1 MNTTLSLEK
10 LSLHPWHTET
20 KNGLFLVPTEYL
32 FKISNPDATSATD
45 LGDGT
50 NNIYATDVV
59 FNKILK
65 EGMRDPLY
73 VAVYLPN
80 PKEKP
85 DVAQIRLEAG
95 NHRVR
100 AALKMGISHLPVAGF
115 VSSNPYFH
123 SGNGTHNYNIDRM
136 AVENT
141 INRNPMHFEPYPT
154 PIDLKRLLSNLEIY
168 YAKEI
173 IVASNKDGII
183 KFY

>member
-1 MNTTLSLEK
+1 MYTTLCLKK
-10 LSLHPWHTET
+10 LHQHSWATET
-20 KNGLFLVPTEYL
+20 KNGLFLVPTQYL
-32 FKISNPDATSATD
+32 LDISNPEATGTTD

-50 NNIYATDVV
+50 GRQLSTEDI
-59 FNKILK
+59 FKRILA

-73 VAVYLPN
+73 VTVYLPN

-100 AALKMGISHLPVAGF
+100 AALEMGITHLPVAAF

-123 SGNGTHNYNIDRM
+123 SGNGTHNYDIDRSK
-136 AVENT
+136 VEKVL
-141 INRNPMHFEPYPT
+141 NRSHEHFEPYPH
-154 PIDLKRLLSNLEIY
+154 PIDLKRLLDNMDVFYS
-168 YAKEI
+168 KEVI
-173 IVASNKDGII
+173 QTVVKDGIL

>member
-1 MNTTLSLEK
+1 MHTTLSLEK

-32 FKISNPDATSATD
+32 FKISNPDATAATD
-45 LGDGT
+45 LGDGSKR
-50 NNIYATDVV
+50 IYATEEV
-59 FNKILK
+59 FKRILA

-85 DVAQIRLEAG
+85 GLAQIRLEAG

-100 AALKMGISHLPVAGF
+100 AALEMGITHLPVAAF

-123 SGNGTHNYNIDRM
+123 AGNGTHNYDIDRTK
-136 AVENT
+136 VEQT
-141 INRNPMHFEPYPT
+141 VNRKPEHFEPYPT
-154 PIDLKRLLSNLEIY
+154 PIDLKRLLSDLDIY

-173 IVASNKDGII
+173 ITPFSKDGLI